1 MHSSRSAR
9 IKHMRALTR
18 RRYKLRPWSRRKRR
32 FLSPSP
38 FSANPRPPRAE
49 KVRHPRILHPDLR
62 HLENLQWKMVL
73 DQPRHWRP
81 DGARLSHQGLGD
93 GFCGSGESPV
103 RLPPSVMPGTTAS
116 AEAPEVLPAPRGSRF
131 PVQHLLSVYPFTS
144 ATKLHFSS
152 LLFTFYTG
160 VDDLLFIFFDGFG
173 QQPAALIV
181 KSKLVPDRS
190 QQNKNTL
197 PFVTCAN
204 RKEAYFSCLMEDT
217 PISG

>member
-1 MHSSRSAR
+1 
-9 IKHMRALTR
+9 
-18 RRYKLRPWSRRKRR
+18 
-32 FLSPSP
+32 
-38 FSANPRPPRAE
+38 
-49 KVRHPRILHPDLR
+49 
-62 HLENLQWKMVL
+62 
-73 DQPRHWRP
+73 
-81 DGARLSHQGLGD
+81 
-93 GFCGSGESPV
+93 
-103 RLPPSVMPGTTAS
+103 MPGTTAS

-160 VDDLLFIFFDGFG
+160 VDNLFFISFDGFG
-173 QQPAALIV
+173 QQLAALIV